1 MKATSIF
8 AYGVWAIAVMEGGR
22 RITNEEAAI
31 IIKNLKPYLKNAEK
45 LADKKLHEDV
55 YVALDMA
62 IEALKGKERID
73 GN

>member
-45 LADKKLHEDV
+45 LADKRLHEDV
-55 YVALDMA
+55 YTALDMA
-62 IEALKGKERID
+62 IEAMKEECNGD
-73 GN
+73 